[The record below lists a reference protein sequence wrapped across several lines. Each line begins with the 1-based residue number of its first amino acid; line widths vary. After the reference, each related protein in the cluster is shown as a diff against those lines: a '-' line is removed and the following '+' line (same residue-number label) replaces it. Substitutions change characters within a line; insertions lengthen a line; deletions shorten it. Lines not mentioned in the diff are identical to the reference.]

1 MSVFLLLLRLVVTQ
15 SCQKLCQPCTAA
27 DTTFLWDSCLDSYCL
42 KDSNCSL
49 SCTPCQ
55 NDCNSGQT
63 CSPSYSYCGVRREFN
78 TASNTLHVSGADHN
92 RGLCVWR
99 LDLRW
104 EVDLTDDDTVMLN
117 FTTVTGVTFIIAA
130 YSLPQSLLTPVNLTS
145 YDARVFVDLL
155 SVSLRANYM

>member
-1 MSVFLLLLRLVVTQ
+1 M
-15 SCQKLCQPCTAA
+15 
-27 DTTFLWDSCLDSYCL
+27 
-42 KDSNCSL
+42 
-49 SCTPCQ
+49 
-55 NDCNSGQT
+55 
-63 CSPSYSYCGVRREFN
+63 
-78 TASNTLHVSGADHN
+78 
-92 RGLCVWR
+92 WR